1 MIAEVKRKKR
11 RRHNT
16 LALKNENEQL
26 RGTVRKLESE
36 NTRLQLLSTSDSNP
50 SPDKNNSKENI
61 PPNSSSRLLF
71 RRLSFG
77 AGKRATLHLIGQKS
91 DLSRDTIT
99 QRFEVETGIDIG
111 YSTFTRYAPDFIL
124 KPNVDSWGNDT
135 NIRLFIYD
143 KNDIDNVKEQIP
155 TVKTIKR
162 IVSMHE
168 LIGEKNGQ
176 LYSKDISSD
185 TEKLLKI
192 NL

>member
-1 MIAEVKRKKR
+1 MSRVPGVFANNTYRRKKR

-36 NTRLQLLSTSDSNP
+36 NTRLQSLSTSDSNP

-61 PPNSSSRLLF
+61 PPNSSSQLLF

-91 DLSRDTIT
+91 DLFRNTIT

-124 KPNVDSWGNDT
+124 KPNVDSWGNKKLISIEFT
-135 NIRLFIYD
+135 MRQITA
-143 KNDIDNVKEQIP
+143 KE
-155 TVKTIKR
+155 
-162 IVSMHE
+162 
-168 LIGEKNGQ
+168 
-176 LYSKDISSD
+176 
-185 TEKLLKI
+185 LLM
-192 NL
+192 LSEPR